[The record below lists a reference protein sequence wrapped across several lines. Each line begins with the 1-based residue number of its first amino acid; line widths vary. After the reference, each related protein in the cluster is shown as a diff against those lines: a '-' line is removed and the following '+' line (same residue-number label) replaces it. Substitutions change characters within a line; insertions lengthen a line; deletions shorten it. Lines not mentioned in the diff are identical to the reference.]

1 MRKLIADIV
10 AVVTGAL
17 VVLLAVLFASCRTE
31 RWGST
36 AGSEVLY

>member
-17 VVLLAVLFASCRTE
+17 IVLLSVLFAH
-31 RWGST
+31 
-36 AGSEVLY
+36 LPH